1 MKNLTGHVIGILSQS
16 MGDVKCKSP
25 TKPSIGVTI
34 PGQIFNWMKSMKS
47 KAIEEC
53 LVSLD
58 RSSK

>member
-1 MKNLTGHVIGILSQS
+1 MKYDTAANFCLIALGSY
-16 MGDVKCKSP
+16 DVKCKSP

-34 PGQIFNWMKSMKS
+34 PGKIFNWMKSMKS

-53 LVSLD
+53 LD